1 MEKTLQ
7 LKKEME
13 ELKIGILEREIMIL
27 KLEKEQISGRFLI
40 ECERLLDEE
49 IKRKLIEIEAMKADV
64 KAEDDETVRF
74 IFEY

>member
-27 KLEKEQISGRFLI
+27 KSEKEQISGRFLI

-49 IKRKLIEIEAMKADV
+49 VKRKLIEIEAMKADV

-74 IFEY
+74 IFGY